1 MMLRYWDETSNHNE
15 LRGVLQRADETS
27 KPKQRELSRRDG
39 YWWMCLIKHLLRAV
53 IKCTWRE
60 MRIVVILL
68 HYGQCL
74 VWRSRAITLLIVSDG
89 LYIWMQISN
98 RTESIEKVFSERNSP
113 YLSLRG
119 RNKISPVFSPDRQVL
134 DHCRIWNDDGK
145 KIKRKKEVA
154 LDHNAAKNY
163 CSVQNNYWNCKGNT
177 SGSKILD
184 DFQDSWVKDKLR
196 ITGETFPENISRTG
210 KPRVFVLLFFM
221 NRTPIARSKHFW

>member
-1 MMLRYWDETSNHNE
+1 
-15 LRGVLQRADETS
+15 
-27 KPKQRELSRRDG
+27 
-39 YWWMCLIKHLLRAV
+39 MCLIKHLLRAV
-53 IKCTWRE
+53 IKCTWRGI
-60 MRIVVILL
+60 RIVVILL
-68 HYGQCL
+68 LYDQCL
-74 VWRSRAITLLIVSDG
+74 VWRSRAITLLIASDG

-98 RTESIEKVFSERNSP
+98 RTESIWKVFSERNSP

-196 ITGETFPENISRTG
+196 ITGETFPENISRTS